1 MGGPSEFQ
9 VQLLC
14 EAARDP
20 TTNLTYAAL
29 TGQRKQSVGDVE
41 RLFNPKV
48 AEFMD
53 EHGYL
58 YEARYLR
65 VIHNWRRATDERGLT
80 QQQRSQYCK
89 QFLHL
94 VLDDIMPWH
103 QEKYDFSTLEVNR
116 FVCASCLL
124 PHIYFTQFSTDLCL
138 KFVGSLVRL

>member
-9 VQLLC
+9 LQRLC
-14 EAARDP
+14 EAAQDP

-48 AEFMD
+48 AEFM
-53 EHGYL
+53 EQKGYA

-80 QQQRSQYCK
+80 QEQRSQYCRD
-89 QFLHL
+89 FLQL
-94 VLDDIMPWH
+94 ILDDLMPWH
-103 QEKYDFSTLEVNR
+103 RDHYDFSTLEVNR
-116 FVCASCLL
+116 LGSECTCRYSVLYNTC
-124 PHIYFTQFSTDLCL
+124 IIILCYL
-138 KFVGSLVRL
+138 